1 MKKFWIKIK
10 RFWRYAHDENV
21 YLGWAIDFIAA
32 ILLIQLVVFPLL
44 SFSLGTELPVVAVVS
59 TSMEHNINVN
69 DRGQYFMCGGR
80 FESRESVDFD
90 FWWTE
95 CGTWYESNKG
105 IGKDEFEGFPFSN
118 GFNEGDVMIVK
129 GVSIEDIE
137 LGQVLVFEASRRSIP
152 IIHRVVD
159 INDDDEIMLQAKGDN
174 NGDVFSALGEDRITE
189 DKVIGVAIGRIP
201 FVGLLKIYTSRLFG
215 GIL

>member
-1 MKKFWIKIK
+1 MKQYWKKIK
-10 RFWRYAHDENV
+10 KFWRYAHDENV

-32 ILLIQLVVFPLL
+32 ILIIQLVVFPLL
-44 SFSLGTELPVVAVVS
+44 SFSLGTDLPVVAVVS

-69 DRGQYFMCGGR
+69 ERGQYFMCGST
-80 FESRESVDFD
+80 FATRESVDFD
-90 FWWTE
+90 FWWSN
-95 CGTWYESNKG
+95 CGSWYEENTDISK
-105 IGKDEFEGFPFSN
+105 ETFQSFSFSN

-129 GVSIEDIE
+129 GTSIEDIE
-137 LGQVLVFEASRRSIP
+137 IGQVLVFEASRRSIP

-159 INDDDEIMLQAKGDN
+159 INENDEIILQAKGDN